1 MLTIKSGGKSLKTPV
16 KQIPPLTPHRIVI
29 ILVGNKMLKTL
40 QQIIF
45 FIYLNMSNFVSRFQG
60 AETKVLSK
68 ELCIEIQQLK
78 LSAYNIDDGQGYQI
92 LGHIFQSSSEQVTL
106 IAFEQH
112 LGKPSKFFFII
123 VGILSQSASPS
134 PEVGTPK
141 KLYLFCV
148 LDNFEHNIFHKN

>member
-112 LGKPSKFFFII
+112 LGKPSKFFFYNSWDFVPISLPLTGSWDTKKII
-123 VGILSQSASPS
+123 SILRFRQ
-134 PEVGTPK
+134 
-141 KLYLFCV
+141 F
-148 LDNFEHNIFHKN
+148 